1 MNYKNMLVIFTEY
14 ISFKLQNVSFLRK
27 NEDVSVLLYLISFK
41 VHPFIKTSISEA
53 IHLKRSLKMHNIF
66 PSKPPS
72 SHLKKLI

>member
-1 MNYKNMLVIFTEY
+1 MLVIFTDIY
-14 ISFKLQNVSFLRK
+14 HLSCIMSFFLEK
-27 NEDVSVLLYLISFK
+27 NKDVSVLLYLISFK